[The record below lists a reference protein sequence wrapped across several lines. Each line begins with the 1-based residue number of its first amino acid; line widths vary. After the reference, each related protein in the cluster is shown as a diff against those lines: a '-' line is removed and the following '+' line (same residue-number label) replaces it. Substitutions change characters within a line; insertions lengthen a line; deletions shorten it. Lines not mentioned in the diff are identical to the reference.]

1 MSRDRITFKRL
12 PLSISIFLVCILS
25 SSCAPHFWKMAQR
38 AHESGDIVAA
48 VKYSVQTLKEKPG
61 YEDAIDFLSNQLP
74 RAYDDLY
81 VRAQRAERANDWD
94 EAFTLY
100 DNILTMSDAVRSLP
114 PQTHPKTKQVV
125 TFPTK
130 DVDTERSSAR
140 TNAAQKHY
148 QAGLSFESQGL
159 SKDAAKAFSRAL
171 SYISNYKDAPTR
183 YEKNRQ
189 AAVKRIAVMPF
200 ENLSGKEYYGA
211 IGAVIADLL
220 ITEAMADP
228 SNLEF
233 MELVT
238 REKIT
243 EILREQRF
251 TQTDMVDPKTAAE
264 IGKILGIDVFV
275 FGKVTS
281 IVADYPPDVVS
292 TFEEKN
298 EISQGKDKPKRKV
311 AATVTVI
318 SRKANARLTC
328 SFQIVDVARGSIVK
342 SGVAPWV
349 ETVEIKFGRYKGDKE
364 ALSYSSRELCN
375 RQELHPPPD
384 DELVNRAAE
393 NSARDLARQ
402 IAAFFR

>member
-1 MSRDRITFKRL
+1 MNRDRITFKSL
-12 PLSISIFLVCILS
+12 LLSISIFLVCISTLG
-25 SSCAPHFWKMAQR
+25 CAPHSWKMAQR

-48 VKYSVQTLKEKPG
+48 VKYSVQSLKEKPG
-61 YEDAIDFLSNQLP
+61 YEDAIDFLSSQLP
-74 RAYDDLY
+74 RFYDDLY
-81 VRAQRAERANDWD
+81 ARAQRAERANDWD
-94 EAFTLY
+94 EAFILY
-100 DNILTMSDAVRSLP
+100 DNILTISDAVRSLP
-114 PQTHPKTKQVV
+114 PQTHPKTKYAVSFS
-125 TFPTK
+125 TR
-130 DVDTERSSAR
+130 DVETERLSAR
-140 TNAAQKHY
+140 TNAAEKHY
-148 QAGLSFESQGL
+148 ESGLSFESQGR

-171 SYISNYKDAPTR
+171 SYISNFKDAPTR

-200 ENLSGKEYYGA
+200 ENLSGKEYFGA

-220 ITEAMADP
+220 ITEVMADP
-228 SNLEF
+228 RNLEF
-233 MELVT
+233 MEFVT

-264 IGKILGIDVFV
+264 IGKILGIDAFV

-281 IVADYPPDVVS
+281 IVTDYPPDVVS

-311 AATVTVI
+311 AATVTII

-328 SFQIVDVARGSIVK
+328 SYQIVDVARGSIVK

-349 ETVEIKFGRYKGDKE
+349 EAVEITFGRYKGDKE
-364 ALSYSSRELCN
+364 ALSYRTRELCN
-375 RQELHPPPD
+375 RRESYPPPE

-393 NSARDLARQ
+393 NSARDLAQQ